1 MSDFLHKLFTIILTK
16 ITDIHMY
23 TQGFHS
29 GSDNKES
36 ACNAGD
42 LGLICWLERSPWEGN
57 GYHSSI
63 LAEKI
68 PWTEEPGGLQFM
80 WSQNQTWLSD

>member
-1 MSDFLHKLFTIILTK
+1 MSEFLHKLFTIILTK

-42 LGLICWLERSPWEGN
+42 LGLICWLERSP
-57 GYHSSI
+57 
-63 LAEKI
+63 
-68 PWTEEPGGLQFM
+68 
-80 WSQNQTWLSD
+80 